1 MGTLS
6 GRVALVTGGARG
18 QGRSH
23 ALALAKE
30 GAHVAV
36 CDIGAPVSSIKYDM
50 ATAEQLQ
57 ESVKLIEEHDVRAL
71 GLVADLRDTH
81 QVQSV
86 VDQVIAEFGRIDI
99 LVANHGVVAFS
110 TVENTSDDE
119 WNSVVDTNLTAIF
132 KTFRA
137 VIPHMKKNSF
147 GRIVAT
153 SSSGAR
159 IPHPNLAHYVAS
171 KWGVIGLSKATALEV
186 GKDGITV
193 NVVCPAG
200 VQTDLFF
207 NQPTFDIF
215 CPDIEHPTRED
226 FERRLVENNAGLN
239 GRRYLQPEHVSRAV
253 MHFVNDEDGVLN
265 GQVLDI
271 GLGLSATGIY

>member
-1 MGTLS
+1 MGSLS

-30 GAHVAV
+30 GAAVAV
-36 CDIGAPVSSIKYDM
+36 CDIAAPVASIKYSM
-50 ATAEQLQ
+50 ATPDQLD
-57 ESVKLIEEHDVRAL
+57 ETVKLIEEHDVRGL
-71 GLVADLRDTH
+71 GLVADMRETT

-86 VDQVIAEFGRIDI
+86 VDRVIAEFGSIDVLI
-99 LVANHGVVAFS
+99 ANQGVVAFS

-119 WNSVVDTNLTAIF
+119 WNAVVDTNLTAIF
-132 KTFRA
+132 KTMRA
-137 VIPHMKKNSF
+137 VIPHMKNNRY

-159 IPHPNLAHYVAS
+159 IPHPNLAHYIAS
-171 KWGVIGLSKATALEV
+171 KWGVIGLGKATALEV
-186 GKDGITV
+186 GEDGITV
-193 NVVCPAG
+193 NVVCPAAVG
-200 VQTDLFF
+200 TDLFF
-207 NQPTFDIF
+207 NQPTYDIF

-226 FERRLVENNAGLN
+226 FERRLVENNAGIN
-239 GRRYLQPEHVSRAV
+239 GRRFLQPEHVTRAV

>member
-23 ALALAKE
+23 ALALASE
-30 GAHVAV
+30 GADVAV
-36 CDIGAPVSSIKYDM
+36 CDIAAPVPSIKYPM
-50 ATAEQLQ
+50 ATPDQLN
-57 ESVKLIEEHDVRAL
+57 ESVKLIEEHDVRGL
-71 GLVADLRDTH
+71 GLVADMRESD

-86 VDQVIAEFGRIDI
+86 VDRVIAEWDRIDI

-119 WNSVVDTNLTAIF
+119 WNTVVATNLTGIF
-132 KTFRA
+132 KIFRA
-137 VIPHMKKNSF
+137 VIPHMKRNGY
-147 GRIVAT
+147 GRIVAI

-159 IPHPNLAHYVAS
+159 IPHPNLPHYIAA
-171 KWGVIGLSKATALEV
+171 KWGVIGLGKATALEV
-186 GKDGITV
+186 GESGITV
-193 NVVCPAG
+193 NVICPAG
-200 VQTDLFF
+200 VATDLFF
-207 NQPTFDIF
+207 NQPTYDIF
-215 CPDIEHPTRED
+215 CPDIEHPTHED

-253 MHFVNDEDGVLN
+253 MHFVNDEDGVLT
-265 GQVLDI
+265 GQVLDV
-271 GLGLSATGIY
+271 GLGLPATGIY